1 MHRQQEQGQVT
12 WDTVRL
18 FRGGMRKAKV
28 ELNVARDIKNSKG
41 LYKCVSMKR
50 VEAGVTQLADWTQW
64 MRRLRQPFFPSPLSG
79 GITGQGLKEQS
90 PSHCKTKSSL

>member
-50 VEAGVTQLADWTQW
+50 SKQV
-64 MRRLRQPFFPSPLSG
+64 
-79 GITGQGLKEQS
+79 
-90 PSHCKTKSSL
+90 